1 MCSIS
6 TVQVVILYICHYV
19 FVHISVIYLLLEMVL
34 FTVCKLHLEKV
45 GFTRRSRRF
54 EVPGFVG
61 GAVAVGSLCPPR
73 AHPPPPPGKTPRGFK
88 FSLPSQASES
98 LRRRLG
104 SFRGD
109 RALSLQGPGLPGDA
123 HPQEE

>member
-1 MCSIS
+1 M
-6 TVQVVILYICHYV
+6 
-19 FVHISVIYLLLEMVL
+19 
-34 FTVCKLHLEKV
+34 
-45 GFTRRSRRF
+45 RSPRLR
-54 EVPGFVG
+54 G

-104 SFRGD
+104 SFRVTVLSPC
-109 RALSLQGPGLPGDA
+109 RARGSRGTRA
-123 HPQEE
+123 RRRH